1 MRKKLLSLA
10 LALALC
16 LGLAAPAFAAGTK
29 KVVEDET
36 HGVKITMNEFLRVE
50 THRYNR
56 DVWIDED
63 FPAIDKP
70 VGGDDRPDALCGG
83 GQFHRH
89 RGGPAGPEV
98 RRPHPQRR

>member
-1 MRKKLLSLA
+1 MKKRLLSLA
-10 LALALC
+10 LALACC
-16 LGLAAPAFAAGTK
+16 LGLAVPVSAAGTK
-29 KVVEDET
+29 KVVEDEE

-70 VGGDDRPDALCGG
+70 MGGRST
-83 GQFHRH
+83 
-89 RGGPAGPEV
+89 
-98 RRPHPQRR
+98 